1 MLYRLNIRDFV
12 IVERLELEFDN
23 GFTVLSGETGAG
35 KSIMIDALSMVL
47 GERADAGLVRQGCG
61 KAEVSAEFIVSRNGP
76 VRELLEQ
83 ADLAEDDVCL
93 LRRVIDVS
101 GRSRAWVNG
110 RPATA
115 QQLRS
120 LGDQLVDIHGQHEHQ
135 SLSRPQAQRAL
146 LDAYAGATQKAQQ
159 VADAWQ
165 AWQAARKMRVAAEA
179 DAESIATER
188 EQLEWQIGE
197 LDELAFSEEEWREVS
212 AEQTRLAH
220 SASLVEAAEFAMQTL
235 SEGDT
240 AALAAVLSVQSKLS
254 ALVDYDPGLREIL
267 DAIEPAQ
274 IQLQEAV
281 YSLRHYQQRLEI
293 DPQRLSEVDARL
305 GAIHTAARKYRT
317 TPERLSAVLEK
328 AKERMSELDTSLDA
342 QALERREA
350 EKRDACEKIAR
361 QLSSAR
367 ETAARQLSGKVTH
380 SMQTLAM
387 HGGTFEVALTSLEEC
402 ASYGFEQVEFRV
414 AGHAGSPPRVLA
426 KVASGGELSR
436 ISLAIETA
444 TTEVAQVPTLIFDEV
459 DIGIGGG
466 VAEIVGRML
475 GDLGSRHQVMCVT
488 HLPQVA
494 ASADH
499 QWQVSKQLRDGTAM
513 STVLR
518 LGDQERVEEIA
529 RMLGGVRITET
540 TRKHAAELLDHSG

>member
-12 IVERLELEFDN
+12 IVDRLELEFDG

-47 GERADAGLVRQGCG
+47 GERADASLVRQGCG
-61 KAEVSAEFIVSRNGP
+61 KAEVSAEFIISENGP

-83 ADLAEDDVCL
+83 ADLVEEDVCL
-93 LRRVIDVS
+93 LRRVIDAS

-110 RPATA
+110 RPATV

-120 LGDQLVDIHGQHEHQ
+120 LGDLLVDIHGQHEHQ
-135 SLSRPQAQRAL
+135 SLSKPQAQRAL
-146 LDAYAGATQKAQQ
+146 LDAYAGATQLAEQ
-159 VADAWQ
+159 VAANRRAWQ
-165 AWQAARKMRVAAEA
+165 SVKRMRVAAEA
-179 DAESIATER
+179 DADSVARER

-197 LDELAFSEEEWREVS
+197 LEALAFREEEWQQVS

-220 SASLVEAAEFAMQTL
+220 SASLVEAAEFAMQAL

-240 AALAAVLSVQSKLS
+240 AALGAVLSVQSRLS

-267 DAIEPAQ
+267 DVIEPAQ

-281 YSLRHYQQRLEI
+281 YSLRHYQQGLDV
-293 DPQRLSEVDARL
+293 DPRRLSEVDSRL
-305 GAIHTAARKYRT
+305 DAIHSAARKYRT
-317 TPERLSAVLEK
+317 TPEQLSTVLEQ
-328 AKERMSELDTSLDA
+328 AKERLEELDASLDA
-342 QALERREA
+342 KALERREA
-350 EKRDACEKIAR
+350 EKQKACKKIAG
-361 QLSSAR
+361 QLSSVR
-367 ETAARQLSGKVTH
+367 KTAAQKLSAKVTH

-387 HGGTFEVALTSLEEC
+387 HGGAFEVALTSLEEC
-402 ASYGFEQVEFRV
+402 ASYGLEQVEFRV
-414 AGHAGSPPRVLA
+414 AGHAGSPPRALA
-426 KVASGGELSR
+426 KAASGGELSR
-436 ISLAIETA
+436 ISLAIESV

-459 DIGIGGG
+459 DVGIGGG

-475 GDLGSRHQVMCVT
+475 SDLGSRHQVMCVT

-494 ASADH
+494 ASADQ
-499 QWQVSKQLRDGTAM
+499 QWQVSKQMRDGGAM
-513 STVLR
+513 STVMR
-518 LGDQERVEEIA
+518 LGDRERVEEIA

-540 TRKHAAELLDHSG
+540 TRKHAAELLDHSE

>member
-12 IVERLELEFDN
+12 IVDRLELEFDG

-47 GERADAGLVRQGCG
+47 GERADASLVRQGCG
-61 KAEVSAEFIVSRNGP
+61 KAEVSAEFIISENGP

-83 ADLAEDDVCL
+83 ADLVEDDVCL
-93 LRRVIDVS
+93 LRRVIDPS

-110 RPATA
+110 RPATV

-120 LGDQLVDIHGQHEHQ
+120 LGDLLVDIHGQHEHQ
-135 SLSRPQAQRAL
+135 SLSKPHSQRAL
-146 LDAYAGATQKAQQ
+146 LDAYGGAKQLAEQ
-159 VADAWQ
+159 VDADWHAWQ
-165 AWQAARKMRVAAEA
+165 SVKRMRVAAEA
-179 DAESIATER
+179 DADSVARER

-197 LDELAFSEEEWREVS
+197 LETLAFSEEEWQQVS

-220 SASLVEAAEFAMQTL
+220 SASLVEAAEFAMQAL
-235 SEGDT
+235 SEGDA
-240 AALAAVLSVQSKLS
+240 AALGTVLSVQSRLS

-267 DAIEPAQ
+267 DVIEPAQ

-281 YSLRHYQQRLEI
+281 YSLRHYQQRLDV

-305 GAIHTAARKYRT
+305 QAIHSAARKYRT
-317 TPERLSAVLEK
+317 TPEQLPTVLEQ
-328 AKERMSELDTSLDA
+328 AKERLEELETSLDA
-342 QALERREA
+342 KALERREA
-350 EKRDACEKIAR
+350 EKRNACEKTAG
-361 QLSSAR
+361 QLSSLR
-367 ETAARQLSGKVTH
+367 QTAARKLSAKVTH

-387 HGGTFEVALTSLEEC
+387 HGGAFEVALTSLEEC
-402 ASYGFEQVEFRV
+402 ASYGLEQVEFRV
-414 AGHAGSPPRVLA
+414 AGHAGSPPRALA

-436 ISLAIETA
+436 ISLAIESA

-459 DIGIGGG
+459 DVGIGGG

-475 GDLGSRHQVMCVT
+475 STLGARHQVMCVT

-494 ASADH
+494 ASADQ
-499 QWQVSKQLRDGTAM
+499 QWQVSKQMRDGGAM
-513 STVLR
+513 STVMR

-540 TRKHAAELLDHSG
+540 TRKHAAELLDHSE